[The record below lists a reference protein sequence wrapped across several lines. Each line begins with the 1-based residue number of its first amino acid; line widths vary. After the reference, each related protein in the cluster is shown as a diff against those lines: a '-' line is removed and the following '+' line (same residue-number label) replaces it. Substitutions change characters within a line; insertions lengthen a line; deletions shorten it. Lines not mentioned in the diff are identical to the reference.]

1 MSKFIVPNKESREHG
16 TVLKLDCLKWLP
28 GIVPYIASFAMFLL
42 LWHVAAVYI
51 YKSALFPPPV
61 AVLAKTLELIRDGT
75 LLTNIAASLKRIAS
89 GFALGTLLG
98 VPIGLTI
105 GSFPIARK
113 LLEPWTEFLRFI
125 PATAMITIAVIW
137 FGIGEQGKIFLI
149 LYTTIF
155 IIILNTAS
163 GVSAVGIN
171 MTRSAQALGAS
182 KWQIY
187 RLVTLPATVP
197 FILTGMRLAMANAF
211 TTIVAA
217 EMVSASSGLGVMLW
231 NGRLFMLIDEIF
243 VSLVTLGALG
253 FLADRLFRLA
263 IYKFAHRYSPVT

>member
-1 MSKFIVPNKESREHG
+1 
-16 TVLKLDCLKWLP
+16 
-28 GIVPYIASFAMFLL
+28 
-42 LWHVAAVYI
+42 
-51 YKSALFPPPV
+51 
-61 AVLAKTLELIRDGT
+61 
-75 LLTNIAASLKRIAS
+75 
-89 GFALGTLLG
+89 
-98 VPIGLTI
+98 
-105 GSFPIARK
+105 
-113 LLEPWTEFLRFI
+113 
-125 PATAMITIAVIW
+125 MITIAVIW

>member
-1 MSKFIVPNKESREHG
+1 MTELTIPKGDGGELRTGLRLER
-16 TVLKLDCLKWLP
+16 LKWLA
-28 GIVPYIASFAMFLL
+28 GLVPYVASFATFLL
-42 LWHVAAVYI
+42 VWHVASAYI
-51 YKSALFPPPV
+51 YKSTLFPSPV
-61 AVLAKTLELIRDGT
+61 TVFAKAIELIRDGT
-75 LLTNIAASLKRIAS
+75 LLTNMGASLKRIAA

-105 GSFPIARK
+105 GSFRLARK

-149 LYTTIF
+149 VYTTIF

-171 MTRSAQALGAS
+171 LTRSAQALGAS

-217 EMVSASSGLGVMLW
+217 EMVSASAGLGVMLW

-243 VSLVTLGALG
+243 VSLVTLGTLG
-253 FLADRLFRLA
+253 FLADRLFRMA
-263 IYKFAHRYSPVT
+263 IFKFARRYSPVT